1 MHGSLG
7 SIETMA
13 VDFELVALGHTTEDG
28 RVVEHDTVALG
39 PCSLM
44 EKQGRRHPGKTSSD
58 DGTIV
63 DLTGIRDL
71 RRNLIVRAVT
81 HRVSIVYNLLAVARG
96 ELVVA
101 LARVPGP
108 GFGRRRRCLRKKFEG
123 RRGHGQSG

>member
-1 MHGSLG
+1 MP
-7 SIETMA
+7 
-13 VDFELVALGHTTEDG
+13 VDFELVAFSHTTEDG
-28 RVVEHDTVALG
+28 RVVEHDTVAVG
-39 PCSLM
+39 RCSLM

-81 HRVSIVYNLLAVARG
+81 NRVSIVHDLIAIACG
-96 ELVVA
+96 EFVVA

-108 GFGRRRRCLRKKFEG
+108 CLG
-123 RRGHGQSG
+123 SG

>member
-7 SIETMA
+7 RIETMP
-13 VDFELVALGHTTEDG
+13 VDFELVAFGHTTEDG
-28 RVVEHDTVALG
+28 RVVEHDTVARG

-71 RRNLIVRAVT
+71 RRKLIIRAVT
-81 HRVSIVYNLLAVARG
+81 NRVSIVHDLLAIARG
-96 ELVVA
+96 EFVVA

-108 GFGRRRRCLRKKFEG
+108 GFGSGRICLRKEFEG
-123 RRGHGQSG
+123 RRGHGQTG